1 MGDRKHLVIFRLHP
15 FFVQGDGPEDSEDL
29 RPGDVRSPEDMLFGV
44 NSNGV
49 ISFMGK
55 IEEYEKGKDEPATP
69 NEGGSAPGQPQE
81 GQPPAKPGPAP

>member
-1 MGDRKHLVIFRLHP
+1 
-15 FFVQGDGPEDSEDL
+15 
-29 RPGDVRSPEDMLFGV
+29 MLFGV